1 MAYRYA
7 VGFGGER
14 VGGVGGVAAG
24 RVVGVV
30 EVEDDGAGFVEAVG
44 GEGGIEETAG
54 TVGGGAASRHTV
66 ADTPAKSG
74 FRQLRRVSMKSDDFP
89 QTPHIRLQ

>member
-1 MAYRYA
+1 
-7 VGFGGER
+7 
-14 VGGVGGVAAG
+14 
-24 RVVGVV
+24 
-30 EVEDDGAGFVEAVG
+30 
-44 GEGGIEETAG
+44 
-54 TVGGGAASRHTV
+54 V